1 MSKGSP
7 PKSNRRSRPARPKRG
22 RKPRRSNHDGRD
34 QRPQQHQ
41 EVEFTPRVNR
51 KLLPVLQEIGVPDA
65 APFVPDPFQTESVE
79 RLTQEDVVVS
89 APTGSGKTWIAEKA
103 IERALA
109 SGQKAWYASP
119 LKALS
124 NSKYAEFGEIFGE
137 ERVGILT
144 GERKENLGADLIVG
158 TTEILRNQL
167 YDAMHHGRDLESG
180 LVVLDEAHFL
190 GDPERG
196 VVWEEVI
203 IYLPV
208 RVRLLL
214 LSATVQNAD
223 QISRWLNF
231 VRDEPCATVIDEDRP
246 VPLFPVFMV
255 PDGELTPL
263 LGRAGLFPQVR
274 QFIEKQGKD
283 RHRSP
288 LHHVPAFNRILAM
301 LAEADLLP
309 AIFFLKSRADCDNA
323 LGFAAGAQLEVEL
336 EQHEALLEQVGE
348 FIDRYPFLKTH
359 PQLNALKSL
368 HVAAHHAGHLPHW
381 KLLVERLMQRGLLKA
396 IFSTST
402 VAAGVN
408 FPART
413 VVITQSDRFN
423 GREFADLSANDLL
436 QMTGRAGRRGM
447 DKIGFCAVA
456 PGPFNNIQLVG
467 DLLGSDPNPIESQL
481 SINFSMVLNLL
492 LSHRPAEV
500 KQLLGQSLATFQRLE
515 RSEGRPRKKGGLQHV
530 VKSLTKRLDGSLCP
544 GPEEAVVRR
553 RRRRQLEKLRTR
565 LEAEL
570 NSVQERG
577 GLWGALTRGRVFM
590 DMFGSLAA
598 VMRREGHGED
608 SGVLSVSL
616 RPDRRLQRGRPRL
629 DFVPLDEIAGV
640 FQEVLD
646 LPHAGGGRM
655 LAQAVLDQIPAEPT
669 PLSTPDMNE
678 LGKREVMEA
687 HDRLVTVDE
696 ELANLTCSEC
706 ALADQCMT
714 PKGELYEL
722 LEQGQKVMA
731 EVQEES
737 HAFWYD
743 FVRHLEFLRAE
754 GFVDPEGKL
763 TADGEWA
770 SKLRLDQPIL
780 IAEAIRR
787 GSLPHQDPV
796 LLAGLVALF
805 VDDREREGEAPY
817 LGERLKEG
825 VTSLRWSL
833 DPVLDRLRQWGFD
846 TPPLPLQAGA
856 AVFAWAL
863 GGEFAEIVPVYGG
876 GEGDLA
882 QVIYRTAD
890 NLRQLIS
897 LEETHPRL
905 VNTAREAVDLL
916 LRPPVVVPV

>member
-1 MSKGSP
+1 
-7 PKSNRRSRPARPKRG
+7 
-22 RKPRRSNHDGRD
+22 
-34 QRPQQHQ
+34 
-41 EVEFTPRVNR
+41 VNR
-51 KLLPVLQEIGVPDA
+51 KLLPVLQEIGVPEA
-65 APFVPDPFQTESVE
+65 APFTPDSFQTEAVE
-79 RLTQEDVVVS
+79 RLDQEDVVVS
-89 APTGSGKTWIAEKA
+89 APTGSGKTWIAQKA
-103 IERALA
+103 IEKALA
-109 SGQKAWYASP
+109 QGQKAWYASP

-124 NSKYAEFGEIFGE
+124 NSKYAEFIDIFGE
-137 ERVGILT
+137 ARVGILT

-223 QISRWLNF
+223 QISRWLTF
-231 VRDEPCATVIDEDRP
+231 VRDEPCATVIDQYRP
-246 VPLFPVFMV
+246 VPLFPVFLM

-263 LGRAGLFPQVR
+263 MGHSGVFSQV
-274 QFIEKQGKD
+274 QHFLEKQGKE
-283 RHRSP
+283 RQRGP
-288 LHHVPAFNRILAM
+288 LQHVPPFNRILTA
-301 LAEADLLP
+301 LATADLLP

-323 LGFAAGAQLEVEL
+323 LGFVAGTNLQVAPENRQALQAQVEAFLE
-336 EQHEALLEQVGE
+336 
-348 FIDRYPFLKTH
+348 RYPFLKSH
-359 PQLNALKSL
+359 PQLSALKSQ

-381 KLLVERLMQRGLLKA
+381 KLLVERLMQQGLLKA

-413 VVITQSDRFN
+413 VVVTQSDRFN

-456 PGPFNNIQLVG
+456 PGPFNNVPLVAS
-467 DLLGSDPNPIESQL
+467 LLSSDPDPIMSQL

-515 RSEGRPRKKGGLQHV
+515 RSEGRPRKKGGLQQV
-530 VKSLTKRLDGSLCP
+530 VKSLTKRLSGSLCP

-553 RRRRQLEKLRTR
+553 RRRRQLAKLRGR
-565 LEAEL
+565 LQTEL
-570 NSVQERG
+570 TSVEERG

-598 VMRREGHGED
+598 VMRREGDGED
-608 SGVLSVSL
+608 AGVLAVSL
-616 RPDRRLQRGRPRL
+616 RPDRRLQRGHPRL
-629 DFVPLDEIAGV
+629 DFILLDEIAGV

-669 PLSTPDMNE
+669 PLSVPDMKE
-678 LGKREVMEA
+678 LGAREIKEA
-687 HDRLVTVDE
+687 QERLLTVDE
-696 ELANLTCSEC
+696 ELGGLTCNSCPLANEC
-706 ALADQCMT
+706 LT
-714 PKGELYEL
+714 PQDDLYEL

-743 FVRHLEFLRAE
+743 FVRHLEFLRSE
-754 GFVDPEGKL
+754 GFVDTEGRL

-805 VDDREREGEAPY
+805 VDDREREGEPPY
-817 LGERLKEG
+817 LGQRLKDG
-825 VTSLRWSL
+825 LTTLRWSL
-833 DPVLDRLRQWGFD
+833 DPMLDRLRQWGFE

-863 GGEFAEIVPVYGG
+863 GGEFAETVPVYGG

-882 QVIYRTAD
+882 QLIYRTAD
-890 NLRQLIS
+890 NLRQIIS
-897 LEETHPRL
+897 LDETHPRL
-905 VNTAREAVDLL
+905 AATAREAMELL